1 MESNLSKIAITLALA
16 LFTAS
21 TQCIAAC
28 GILPCNG
35 LPQRHQPVPAEDCHH
50 KAPPADGHQE
60 KSSCAHQVLVS
71 EAGPQAPSFTLDT
84 AALCVISIDMVER
97 APQSIVLL
105 DPASDRS
112 PPPPSDLSA
121 RTILRV

>member
-1 MESNLSKIAITLALA
+1 MEIRLSKIAITLALA

-28 GILPCNG
+28 GILPCND
-35 LPQRHQPVPAEDCHH
+35 LSQRHQPAPAEDCHH
-50 KAPPADGHQE
+50 KAPPADDHRD
-60 KSSCAHQVLVS
+60 KSTCTHQVFVS
-71 EAGPQAPSFTLDT
+71 EAGPAAPSFMFDVAVLY
-84 AALCVISIDMVER
+84 VISIDMVER
-97 APQSIVLL
+97 APESIVLL